1 MKILHKSK
9 RAVPPPPPVAELIA
23 KLQNTPNDELP
34 KTLGDIVVWKWQ
46 RSDLNAWIKVLNKFD
61 AILEELIRDYN
72 IDKLQITPFTPE
84 SRSLLAEIL
93 RFERLLLENSTNRKM
108 FNSYDRLNS
117 LLFTSD
123 LEILILTLKL
133 VLRPSQQY
141 SAQPSVSQALNIST
155 PRLQSL
161 AKRWPHLREYGVGL
175 VDLSVGKDTSDVEA
189 LPVEAREVHFT
200 YYRTDAGPSSD
211 KGKGMDTDI
220 HEASSSQAKTA
231 PPGAVSI
238 HIDESTLHSKP
249 EMEIL
254 ADTIEKYSVPDSE
267 KFELL
272 CRIRA
277 AVVLR
282 KEKEDDREKL
292 VIIRLLAIAIFGHTH
307 PEAQATSSI
316 FLYEPDLITH
326 VAELL
331 QVDKDIPITV
341 QTAAISALDALA
353 RYRSKIQEVLTSV
366 NAGVNH
372 GILMGLLRKTV
383 ADITNPES
391 SIPNSFAEALLS
403 FVTFIASHASGGNMV
418 VGAGLIPLLIQ
429 IMENRLPDRLSVLSK
444 TMQLVDNVLY
454 SFTNA
459 FNLFCTSRGVDA
471 LVERIEFEISFN
483 VKEHGDYQKSREIYG
498 HHSEIPVARAAVLKH
513 ILRSMHRMMQS
524 SGTSEGLRGL
534 IDTSILK
541 SIKKI
546 IEYRGLFGA
555 SVLPIAINIMATF
568 VHNEPTSLAV
578 IQEAGL
584 PEAFYKAIELGVE
597 PAIEVIQAIPNAI
610 GALCLNEVGQAQL
623 TERPSIIPS
632 VFSIFTSD
640 RHLKV
645 LLEKENAVLIG
656 TAIDELV
663 RHHPILKGPVFDS
676 LRATLSKIEDLGNAF
691 EPPEEAKQWY
701 KLLALSTATPSPDD
715 DVTMEDVQ
723 TAGQPPTPAPRTSED
738 KKHSSSGEEG
748 AQKAHDNHIVSFIDV
763 LGRFLEGLFQHTPH
777 CRDFLSSTDGLAS
790 LGRLTA
796 LPCLPYDF
804 ANSLASDSMVQVMR
818 TMTEVATSETLLHL
832 AKLVKESLELTQNF
846 WGTLE
851 DKSKLLQFV
860 DLTSEEEVNANYY
873 FRNLVTLH
881 VRITLLS
888 DVFATAGYAHGRAA
902 IGLLQTLMSNTAPQ
916 VVKDL
921 GALHRTS
928 IWENI
933 VLKVGLAAKGIDV
946 LQTPSLSPLE
956 RSPDQLAIGLP
967 DAAGPAPSAATNGAV
982 DDAQAGA
989 PPSSTTKEP
998 EIPKAGSPREHN
1010 ATALKHLTHGLP
1022 SSLAPFFQAMVK
1034 MFHAR
1039 RTPDPAQKKQMAE
1052 SSAVVADILLKHL
1065 RVENLGDKTSTFA
1078 YYAIIL
1084 GLMTMLLVDERT
1096 TTSTLHTVQVLA
1108 FYRAGGLEAVFE
1120 VCRSFTSA
1128 IESISLI
1135 GEEARSEAEAS
1146 ELSHAYGGL
1155 KVALHLVHPLISS
1168 KPLFDSGQTALLV
1181 SRDVREGEPEYF
1193 EPHNFLVRLR
1203 TVCLPFLRGIWEAP
1217 WLIQAPLFV
1226 SRFVVQSVLELINGD
1241 SEETKGD
1248 SELGPLPTGITRS
1261 SGLDENRIRQL
1272 TDMGFPRSAA
1282 ERALTRTHNNVN
1294 AATELLLAHPFPFPP
1309 DPEPATRPTPPEVP
1323 EPPAQADNS
1332 IAAPE
1337 SSDAAS
1343 APLPETPTGKTNED
1357 WQKELNESREPLKAG
1372 ISRQALLLVDEHL
1385 SLIFDLHVAFIRPSS
1400 VHQRKAVQDL
1410 VDDIKSFS
1418 PYAYDVQEQPL
1429 ANRCRLLALVLCE
1442 TPSSLSPELRA
1453 TLMESLL
1460 ALLLS
1465 NPVSINPDHPSIPRW
1480 LAAHLLVTEALFTLA
1495 DEPRS
1500 ITVPKEGEPVVPEA
1514 ISTGPP
1520 LTEARN
1526 IVFDFCLRLLAIPDL
1541 ASDELLSTLRL
1552 LVLLTRDHTVASH
1565 FVSRDGLDM
1574 LFRRLRASA
1583 VNGSSSYIATILRHL
1598 VEDVSVV
1605 NKIMHQSIKRY
1616 FTQLRGR
1623 LSEPSVYVR
1632 NCSAMALRNSEL
1644 FIEATKSL
1652 CQLASPYSANPH
1664 LSLKGE
1670 VVDDKAVASA
1680 DADMQVDGQAAK
1692 PSDSAAATVHFLIG
1706 ELMAASRTAVEKD
1719 EAEQKAGDGTE
1730 LSSSDAKDKT
1740 QYMCFLMQCLT
1751 ELLFSYDACKSAFLS
1766 YSPKKPRT
1774 HGKEAAN
1781 KSRTVTLN
1789 FFLSDLIAYETI
1801 NPQPDADCRQRMQ
1814 VCNWAMSVLVALC
1827 VDSSSTHEPK
1837 DVASSLVSVRKTV
1850 LDAIGKSIKDLP
1862 ASDNLEARYGR
1873 LLALAD
1879 LCHRLLTVRFNNS
1892 TSRKQHDEGPTHMA
1906 KVMLEKNFVSTLTS
1920 ALSEVDLNYP
1930 NVRGL
1935 VISILRPLE
1944 HLTKIAIKMSRTT
1957 SKGRDT
1963 IEEAKAESVV
1973 SMDSDDDDG
1982 PEERREETP
1991 DLYRN
1996 SALGIYGGE
2005 MEDVHFNAE
2014 DDMHED
2020 DDDDDEDD
2028 EEMDFAD
2035 ETGSEDTSNT
2045 ADEGD
2050 DDDLEEQVPRGDGWE
2065 QDEEEDEEDLV
2076 HNEDEDDNDEEDE
2089 DEDDRRDDIEG
2100 AEGDEEM
2107 IWQDIHGVNPDNG
2120 GDDGDDEDE
2129 VAGPI
2134 QIIHEDDEDEPEM
2147 VSDDEEFGQ
2156 EMELEGHDFV
2166 GDIFGFSETINDGAG
2181 MFVPRRHRSSADDNV
2196 QVFGRARNGAAPPP
2210 EATTHPLLLD
2220 ASTGNRSLTSQSRLS
2235 RQQPRIIADGNN
2247 ELLQTIEQLVGGG
2260 AVQLFHHIMTRGRGG
2275 GGPETIR
2282 LDVPSGTLMN
2292 LDRGYLQRRAGPVIS
2307 ASVRVERGSRPNQG
2321 NARDLD
2327 PLLTLQ
2333 RWTEE
2338 VKILHGEFV
2347 AERVGKLA
2355 NHISVALL
2363 PAAIEAARQA
2373 KIREEELARE
2383 REVQANADK
2392 EAKEKMEQA
2401 ANEEAGK
2408 QPTPPQSQSVSDDLL
2423 QSIAVSLAVGQDDHP
2438 MDDANPTIDTDTEM
2452 IDGTTQT
2459 PSAPAVESEPSSAP
2473 NPESDT
2479 GPGDASSSQAEAP
2492 ARVTVLINGNVVDIT
2507 DTGIDPTF
2515 LEALPDDMRE
2525 EVLNQH
2531 VRDQRAARIE
2541 RPPDSQIS
2549 AEFLDALPP
2558 ELRAEIIQQEAV
2570 ERSRRR
2576 AEDAEPQAA
2585 GPGPV
2590 DIDPASFIASL
2601 DPTLRQAILL
2611 DQDDGFIQSLPSHMI
2626 AEAGVY
2632 RDHQPRRFH
2641 IGTNSSLRPTSGSSA
2656 TRKFSPQHDAIQL
2669 LDRQGIAILV
2679 RLLFFPQVLRK
2690 SLLFKVLVNLCEN
2703 AKTRTE
2709 LFNLLLNILQDG
2721 TGDLSAVDK
2730 SFAQMSFR
2738 NSKPPKALGKQKS
2751 GSDFVTALTLPN
2763 VPNEAIPDLIA
2774 QRCLDALVYIVTA
2787 NQMASLF
2794 FLTEHEVPAGLRRAA
2809 SKKGKGKEKQM
2820 PQSHYPIVL
2829 LLGLLDRQSLLR
2841 TPSIVESVVGLLAT
2855 VTRPLTSIKDN
2866 KKLPDSGPLP
2876 AESQAQPSQSQPS
2889 ETAEGIAAAIP
2900 APSAPGTSDV
2910 IPEPSASTGASKD
2923 KTLSIEA
2930 VEEKILLANPPQ
2942 IPHGVLRFIVNILT
2956 VGECS
2961 ARTFQQSLALIQHL
2975 SNIPDARDVIAQELK
2990 SKAQEFG
2997 QSLLADLDELVTAL
3011 SSAQGDVMISSVASK
3026 FSAPSSTQ
3034 AKLLRVLKTID
3045 YMYSPRPSTTS
3056 EGDNDTEKV
3065 QSIYESFR
3073 FAPLWKRLGD
3083 CLAVIEE
3090 KTDMEHVATV
3100 LLPLIEALMV
3110 VCKYVGPKASSSGV
3124 ARALRSPKS
3133 PTTPSEAMEDL
3144 FVTFTDAHRKV
3155 LNVMVR
3161 NNPSLMSGS
3170 FSLLVHNPRVLDF
3183 DNKRNY
3189 FSQQLH
3195 RRPHTR
3201 DHHSTLQLNVRRAR
3215 VFEDSFQHLQR
3226 KTGDQIKY
3234 GKLSIR
3240 FYDEEGV
3247 DAGGLTREWFQILA
3261 RQMFDPNN
3269 ALFQPCAADKLTYQP
3284 NKNSWVNP
3292 EHLSFF
3298 KFVGR
3303 VIGKAIY
3310 DGRLLDAYFARS
3322 LYRQLLGKPVDYKD
3336 VEWVDPEYYNSLCWI
3351 LENDPT
3357 LLELTF
3363 SVEADEFGVNRIVPL
3378 KDGGET
3384 IPVTQENKR
3393 EFVQLS
3399 AQYRL
3404 YSSIKEQIENLLAGF
3419 YEIIPKD
3426 LVTIF
3431 NEQELELLI
3440 SGTPDID
3447 VDEWRAATEYNG
3459 YTSSDPNIVWWWRA
3473 LKSFNRDERAKVL
3486 SFATGT
3492 SRVPLNG
3499 FNDLQGVQ
3507 GVQKFSI
3514 HRAYGESD
3522 RLPQAHTC
3530 FNQIDL
3536 PQYSSYEMLRQ
3547 QVLLAISEGGEGF
3560 GFV

>member
-1 MKILHKSK
+1 MRVFSQ
-9 RAVPPPPPVAELIA
+9 PPPVTELIA

-72 IDKLQITPFTPE
+72 IDKLQILPFTPE

-175 VDLSVGKDTSDVEA
+175 ADLSVGKDTSDVEA

-200 YYRTDAGPSSD
+200 YYRTDANPSSD
-211 KGKGMDTDI
+211 KGKGMDTNI

-238 HIDESTLHSKP
+238 HIDESTLQSKS

-282 KEKEDDREKL
+282 KGKEDDREKL

-307 PEAQATSSI
+307 PETQATSSI

-331 QVDKDIPITV
+331 QVDKDISITV

-383 ADITNPES
+383 ADISNPES

-498 HHSEIPVARAAVLKH
+498 HHNEIPVARAAVLKH

-623 TERPSIIPS
+623 TARPSIIPS
-632 VFSIFTSD
+632 IFSIFTSD

-645 LLEKENAVLIG
+645 LLEKENAVLI
-656 TAIDELV
+656 
-663 RHHPILKGPVFDS
+663 
-676 LRATLSKIEDLGNAF
+676 EDLGNTF
-691 EPPEEAKQWY
+691 EPPEDAKQWY
-701 KLLALSTATPSPDD
+701 RLLASSTVTPSSDD
-715 DVTMEDVQ
+715 DVTMEDAQ
-723 TAGQPPTPAPRTSED
+723 TAGQAPAPAPRTSED
-738 KKHSSSGEEG
+738 KKHSSPGEEG
-748 AQKAHDNHIVSFIDV
+748 AQKAHDNPIVSFIDV

-832 AKLVKESLELTQNF
+832 AKLTNLSFYK
-846 WGTLE
+846 
-851 DKSKLLQFV
+851 FV
-860 DLTSEEEVNANYY
+860 DLSSEEEINANYY

-956 RSPDQLAIGLP
+956 RSPDQLAVGLP
-967 DAAGPAPSAATNGAV
+967 DASGPTTSAATNGAV
-982 DDAQAGA
+982 DDAQSGA
-989 PPSSTTKEP
+989 PASSTTKEP

-1065 RVENLGDKTSTFA
+1065 SVENLGDKTSTFA

-1096 TTSTLHTVQVLA
+1096 STSTLHTVQVLA

-1128 IESISLI
+1128 IESISSI

-1309 DPEPATRPTPPEVP
+1309 DPEPAARPAPPEVP
-1323 EPPAQADNS
+1323 EPSTQADNS
-1332 IAAPE
+1332 ISAPE
-1337 SSDAAS
+1337 PSDAAS
-1343 APLPETPTGKTNED
+1343 PPLPEAPSGKTNEE
-1357 WQKELNESREPLKAG
+1357 WQKELNEAREPLKAG

-1418 PYAYDVQEQPL
+1418 PHAYDVQEQPL

-1465 NPVSINPDHPSIPRW
+1465 NPVSIDPEHPSIPRW

-1495 DEPRS
+1495 DEPPS

-1520 LTEARN
+1520 LTEARS

-1541 ASDELLSTLRL
+1541 PSDELLSTLRL

-1623 LSEPSVYVR
+1623 LSEPSMYVR

-1664 LSLKGE
+1664 LSLKSE
-1670 VVDDKAVASA
+1670 AADDKAVASA
-1680 DADMQVDGQAAK
+1680 DADMQVDGQAVK
-1692 PSDSAAATVHFLIG
+1692 PSDSVAATVHFLIG
-1706 ELMAASRTAVEKD
+1706 ELMTASRTAAEK
-1719 EAEQKAGDGTE
+1719 EEVEQKAADGTE
-1730 LSSSDAKDKT
+1730 LSSSDAKDKA

-1766 YSPKKPRT
+1766 YSPKKSRS

-1837 DVASSLVSVRKTV
+1837 DVGSSLVSVRKTV

-1963 IEEAKAESVV
+1963 IEETKAESVV
-1973 SMDSDDDDG
+1973 SMDSDDSDG

-2005 MEDVHFNAE
+2005 MEDVHFNGE

-2020 DDDDDEDD
+2020 DDDDDDDD

-2050 DDDLEEQVPRGDGWE
+2050 DDDLEEQVPHGDGWE
-2065 QDEEEDEEDLV
+2065 PDEEEDEEDLV

-2166 GDIFGFSETINDGAG
+2166 GDIFGFSENINDGAG

-2355 NHISVALL
+2355 NHVAVALL
-2363 PAAIEAARQA
+2363 PAAIEAAKQA
-2373 KIREEELARE
+2373 KIKEEELARE
-2383 REVQANADK
+2383 REAQANADK
-2392 EAKEKMEQA
+2392 DAKERMEQA

-2408 QPTPPQSQSVSDDLL
+2408 QPTPPQSQSVSPDLL

-2459 PSAPAVESEPSSAP
+2459 PAPAVESEPSSATD
-2473 NPESDT
+2473 PEPDA

-2531 VRDQRAARIE
+2531 VRDQRASRIE

-2576 AEDAEPQAA
+2576 AEDTEALVTA
-2585 GPGPV
+2585 PGPV

-2641 IGTNSSLRPTSGSSA
+2641 MGTNSSLRPTS
-2656 TRKFSPQHDAIQL
+2656 
-2669 LDRQGIAILV
+2669 GIAILV

-2774 QRCLDALVYIVTA
+2774 QRCLDALVYIDFGGQPQRKGREKRNRCHRVTTPLSS
-2787 NQMASLF
+2787 SL
-2794 FLTEHEVPAGLRRAA
+2794 A
-2809 SKKGKGKEKQM
+2809 
-2820 PQSHYPIVL
+2820 
-2829 LLGLLDRQSLLR
+2829 LLDRQSLLR

-2866 KKLPDSGPLP
+2866 KKPPDSGPLP
-2876 AESQAQPSQSQPS
+2876 VEPQAQPQPA
-2889 ETAEGIAAAIP
+2889 ETAEGIATANP
-2900 APSAPGTSDV
+2900 APSVPGTSDV
-2910 IPEPSASTGASKD
+2910 IPEPSASTGTNKD
-2923 KTLSIEA
+2923 KNLSIEA

-2942 IPHGVLRFIVNILT
+2942 IPHG
-2956 VGECS
+2956 
-2961 ARTFQQSLALIQHL
+2961 SLALIQHL

-2997 QSLLADLDELVTAL
+2997 QSLLADLDELVNAL
-3011 SSAQGDVMISSVASK
+3011 SSTQGDVMISSVASK

-3045 YMYSPRPSTTS
+3045 YMYSPRPSTAS

-3133 PTTPSEAMEDL
+3133 PTTPVGSHGGSSSSPLLMHTAKFSMSW
-3144 FVTFTDAHRKV
+3144 FAIT
-3155 LNVMVR
+3155 
-3161 NNPSLMSGS
+3161 PSLMSGS

-3201 DHHSTLQLNVRRAR
+3201 DHHSTLQLNTLEDLRANGSKFSLVKCLIR
-3215 VFEDSFQHLQR
+3215 ITHSSSLVLPTSLRINPTKILGLTQSICPSSSLLDGSL
-3226 KTGDQIKY
+3226 
-3234 GKLSIR
+3234 GKLS
-3240 FYDEEGV
+3240 
-3247 DAGGLTREWFQILA
+3247 TT
-3261 RQMFDPNN
+3261 
-3269 ALFQPCAADKLTYQP
+3269 AD
-3284 NKNSWVNP
+3284 
-3292 EHLSFF
+3292 
-3298 KFVGR
+3298 
-3303 VIGKAIY
+3303 
-3310 DGRLLDAYFARS
+3310 LLDAYFARS

-3363 SVEADEFGVNRIVPL
+3363 SVEADEFGVNRIVAL

-3399 AQYRL
+3399 AQ
-3404 YSSIKEQIENLLAGF
+3404 LAF
-3419 YEIIPKD
+3419 TKSFPKD
-3426 LVTIF
+3426 LVTI
-3431 NEQELELLI
+3431 ELELLI